1 MKENTGHG
9 WLSTIERLGNRLPDP
24 VYLFLL
30 GTLLVVIVA
39 ELAVFSG
46 WGVERMLSQTESET
60 VRARSV
66 LASDGLWWWLAHLVK
81 NFIEFPPLGIV
92 LVGML
97 GIGLAERSGLLPA
110 LIVFA
115 GNAISEKFLVPAM
128 IFLGIMSSLALD
140 AGYVV
145 LPPIAAVLFLS
156 MGRSPLLGIAASFA
170 GVSAGF
176 GANLFITSID
186 PLLAGFTEAAAQLI
200 VPDYKVAVTSNW
212 WFMAVSTV
220 VLTATGWLI
229 TNRWVAP
236 RAARVSVTL
245 NAEHVTGV
253 SLSSREIQAMYLAI
267 AVFVLLL
274 ILVILAINIPGAPLY
289 GEGVRFPRWIETTV
303 PLLFILF
310 IVPGAVYGIRAGTI
324 RDSKVFAGHMS
335 KTMADLGPYIVLAF
349 FAAQFIAVFK
359 YTNLGE
365 MLALSGGA
373 WLATLHINVYALLI
387 MFVLLACCGNLLI
400 GSMSAKYAFMA
411 PVFVPMLMQAGVAP
425 ELSQVAYR
433 IGDSVTNVITPL
445 NPYMIIIL
453 AFMQKYDRQAGIGTL
468 ISLTL
473 PYSIGFL
480 AVWLV
485 LLLFWV
491 LLEIPLGAGH
501 VPW

>member
-1 MKENTGHG
+1 MDRNSESG
-9 WLSTIERLGNRLPDP
+9 WLSAIERLGNRLPDP
-24 VYLFLL
+24 VYLFIL
-30 GTLLVVIVA
+30 GTLLIVVGAEVA
-39 ELAVFSG
+39 VLSEWS
-46 WGVERMLSQTESET
+46 VEKMLSTTATET
-60 VRARSV
+60 IHARSV
-66 LASDGLWWWLAHLVK
+66 FASDGIWWWLSHLVK

-110 LIVFA
+110 LIVSA
-115 GNAISEKFLVPAM
+115 GLAVSEKYLVPAM
-128 IFLGIMSSLALD
+128 IFLGIMSSMALD

-145 LPPIAAVLFLS
+145 LPPIAAVLFMS
-156 MGRSPLLGIAASFA
+156 MGRSPLLGIATSFA

-176 GANLFITSID
+176 GANLLITSID

-212 WFMAVSTV
+212 WFMVASTV
-220 VLTATGWLI
+220 VLTATGWLV
-229 TNRWVAP
+229 TNKWVAP
-236 RAARVSVTL
+236 QCARIKSETS
-245 NAEHVTGV
+245 AETPA
-253 SLSSREIQAMYLAI
+253 SSALDRKQKKAMRLAI
-267 AVFVLLL
+267 ASFVILLL
-274 ILVILAINIPGAPLY
+274 LVLAAINIPGAPLY
-289 GEGVRFPRWIETTV
+289 GDGERFPRWIEATV

-310 IVPGAVYGIRAGTI
+310 VVPGAVYGMVAGTI
-324 RDSKVFAGHMS
+324 RDSKEFAAHMG

-359 YTNLGE
+359 YTNLGV
-365 MLALSGGA
+365 MLALAGGG
-373 WLATLHINVYALLI
+373 WLAAMNINVYALLL

-411 PVFVPMLMQAGVAP
+411 PVFVPMLMQAGIAP
-425 ELSQVAYR
+425 ELTQVAYR

-453 AFMQKYDRQAGIGTL
+453 AFMQKYHRQAGIGTL

-480 AVWLV
+480 LVWLV
-485 LLLFWV
+485 LLMLWV
-491 LLEIPLGAGH
+491 LLGIPLGPGH
-501 VPW
+501 IP